1 MAAYEPTMSYRLIYI
16 FTIHDAQHEGYWKI
30 GKTSFDSVN
39 SYKQL
44 SPNCAELNCAA
55 HDRINQ
61 YTKTAMVEYDLQYTE
76 LARRTVTFSDGT
88 TDTELFDDDDV
99 HNVLY
104 NSGFS
109 ARKFSNSN
117 QDSEWFEV
125 PLSVAIRAIQ
135 AVKEGRTALTAA
147 EKSDG
152 QTSFLPQTAPAV
164 PKKKSI
170 TLREEQVD
178 CVNRT
183 LTIFRKQNSML
194 WNCKMR
200 FGKTVTA
207 YALIKKAG
215 YQKVIVV
222 THRPVVED
230 GWRNDF
236 DLIFGE
242 GDNRAFLKKERF
254 DTDSSVYDAAMD
266 ARNDANLMTHK
277 NSGKAFVYFA
287 SMQDLRGSKR
297 ADGKFD
303 KNNAVFDMDW
313 DLVIYD
319 EAHEGTQ
326 TERGKKV
333 QALLQTEKNGK
344 IPKVLQLSGTP
355 YNILEEYQDCNSY
368 TWDYVMEQ
376 RRKREWDTLH
386 PGNHNPYADLPELRI
401 LTFDLGKNLP
411 TAYRYETMETA
422 FNFTEFFR
430 VWTGDPTRD
439 FRPLPAGA
447 RIGDFVHE
455 ADVRSFLNL
464 ISSDDPESNYPY
476 STPEYREMFRH
487 TLWMVPGVKEA
498 QALSKLLREHPVFG
512 TYRVANVAGEGDAE
526 LPYDNAL
533 TLVKQVIKKNR
544 YTITIS
550 CGKLTT
556 GVTVPEWTAVMMLTG
571 SASTAASGYMQTIFR
586 VQSAG
591 VLDGKQKERCYVFD
605 FAPDRALNVI
615 SEVNRITKRGRTNEE
630 QNRIALGEFLNFCP
644 VIAVDGTRMVEYNV
658 PKMMRQIKR
667 LTVDKAIKSGFDDE
681 SVYKQDTGIA
691 MDEDDVQ
698 LFHTLSDKL
707 SEQKAAKK
715 ETKVSI
721 NNQGLTKE
729 EYDKANKISNKPK
742 RERTKEDDDLLKKLQ
757 EQKKEREKVIRLLRN
772 VSIRLPLLIYGAKV
786 DLTESIKMADFIT
799 LVDDESWQEF
809 MPKTVD
815 KPLFRKLLKYYDEDV
830 VIGAGLRI
838 RRMAKA
844 ADELPPT
851 KRAQRIAEIFSHFR
865 NPDKETVLTP
875 WRVVN
880 LHLSNMVG
888 GYCFLNE
895 KFDAQDV
902 LDEPRLVDQGDV
914 TEDIFLNP
922 DARILEM
929 NSKSGLYPLYM
940 AYSLYAMKLSG
951 EEDKLPLEQTQAL
964 WREIVE
970 QQIFVLCKTKMA
982 RSITRRTLVG
992 YQDEW
997 TVNTTYI
1004 PHLLERMEKDPQR
1017 LAKKLQRT
1025 DTWGKEGEPM
1035 KFDAIVGN
1043 PPYQEMDGGGKGYSA
1058 KPVYNYF
1065 VDEAKAVEPHYISMI
1080 TPSRWFSGGKGLDSF
1095 RAEMLQDKHLRK
1107 IVDYADNEALFSNVS
1122 IVGGVNYFLW
1132 DSSYN
1137 GDCEVTSIRGEN
1149 SVTLNRDLSEYDI
1162 FIRNNNAL
1170 QLIRRMEASTD
1181 RKMDAVVYPRN
1192 VFGISSD
1199 LRGQDSKDSEHQLAL
1214 FSSQKS
1220 NSMAMSYV
1228 SGDEVQK
1235 QHELI
1240 GKYKVI
1246 MGKVVPRGGEVGVDP
1261 SVGYRVTSTLQVL
1274 SPGSVFTDSYLL
1286 LATFDHREEAIHFA
1300 EYMCLKFPRFLLHET
1315 YSSMN
1320 ISKQNFRFVPFLDY
1334 SKEWTDNELFKR
1346 YGCSDEEI
1354 SMIESIIRPME
1365 YVFHE

>member
-1 MAAYEPTMSYRLIYI
+1 MAAYKPTMSYRLIYI

-30 GKTSFDSVN
+30 GKTNFDSVN

-44 SPNCAELNCAA
+44 PPNCAELNCAA
-55 HDRINQ
+55 RDRIDQ

-76 LARRTVTFSDGT
+76 LARRTVTFPDGT

-147 EKSDG
+147 EKSEG
-152 QTSFLPQTAPAV
+152 QISFLPQTVPAA
-164 PKKKSI
+164 PKKRAI
-170 TLREEQVD
+170 TLRDEQMD
-178 CVNRT
+178 CVNQT
-183 LTIFRKQNSML
+183 LRVFRKENSML

-242 GDNRAFLKKERF
+242 GDNRAFLKKDRF

-266 ARNDANLMTHK
+266 ARNDANLTAYQ

-287 SMQDLRGSKR
+287 SMQDLRGSQR

-326 TERGKKV
+326 TQRGQKV
-333 QALLQTEKNGK
+333 QSLLEAEKNGK
-344 IPKVLQLSGTP
+344 APKVLQLSGTP
-355 YNILEEYQDCNSY
+355 YNLMQKYENNVY

-376 RRKREWDTLH
+376 KCKREWDTLH
-386 PGNHNPYADLPELRI
+386 PGDHNPYADLPELRI
-401 LTFDLGKNLP
+401 LTFDLGKSLP
-411 TAYRYETMETA
+411 TSYRYETLEMA

-430 VWTGDPTRD
+430 VWTGDPARD

-447 RIGDFVHE
+447 QVGDFVH
-455 ADVRSFLNL
+455 
-464 ISSDDPESNYPY
+464 
-476 STPEYREMFRH
+476 
-487 TLWMVPGVKEA
+487 
-498 QALSKLLREHPVFG
+498 
-512 TYRVANVAGEGDAE
+512 
-526 LPYDNAL
+526 
-533 TLVKQVIKKNR
+533 
-544 YTITIS
+544 
-550 CGKLTT
+550 
-556 GVTVPEWTAVMMLTG
+556 
-571 SASTAASGYMQTIFR
+571 
-586 VQSAG
+586 
-591 VLDGKQKERCYVFD
+591 
-605 FAPDRALNVI
+605 
-615 SEVNRITKRGRTNEE
+615 
-630 QNRIALGEFLNFCP
+630 
-644 VIAVDGTRMVEYNV
+644 
-658 PKMMRQIKR
+658 
-667 LTVDKAIKSGFDDE
+667 
-681 SVYKQDTGIA
+681 
-691 MDEDDVQ
+691 EDDVQ

-715 ETKVSI
+715 ETKVHI
-721 NNQGLTKE
+721 NNQGLTGE
-729 EYDKANKISNKPK
+729 EYEKADKISNKPK
-742 RERTKEDDDLLKKLQ
+742 RERTKEDDYLLKKLQ

-799 LVDDESWQEF
+799 LVDEESWQEF

-830 VIGAGLRI
+830 VSGAGLRI

-851 KRAQRIAEIFSHFR
+851 ERVKRIAEIFSHFR

-895 KFDAQDV
+895 QFDSQEV
-902 LDEPRLVDQGDV
+902 LEEPRLVDQGQV

-922 DARILEM
+922 EARILEM

-940 AYSLYAMKLSG
+940 AYSLYAMKLPG
-951 EEDKLPLEQTQAL
+951 PEDKLPLEQTQAL
-964 WREIVE
+964 WQETVE
-970 QQIFVLCKTKMA
+970 QQIFVLCKTRMA
-982 RSITRRTLVG
+982 ESITRRTLVG
-992 YQDEW
+992 YQDW

-1004 PHLLERMEKDPQR
+1004 PHLLERMENDPQR

-1025 DTWGKEGEPM
+1025 DTWGKEGQPM

-1065 VDEAKAVEPHYISMI
+1065 VGEAKAIEPHYISMI
-1080 TPSRWFSGGKGLDSF
+1080 TPSRWFSGGKGLDDF

-1149 SVTLNRDLSEYDI
+1149 AVTLNRDLSEYDI

-1170 QLIRRMEASTD
+1170 QLIRRMEASGD
-1181 RKMDAVVYPRN
+1181 RKMDDVVYPRN

-1199 LRGQDSKDSEHQLAL
+1199 LRGQDNKDEKHQLAL

-1220 NSMAMSYV
+1220 NSMAMSYI

-1286 LATFDHREEAIHFA
+1286 LAAFDSKTEAIHFA

-1334 SKEWTDNELFKR
+1334 SKEWTDKELFKR
-1346 YGCSDEEI
+1346 YGCNEEEI

>member
-1 MAAYEPTMSYRLIYI
+1 MAAYKPTMSYRLIYI

-30 GKTSFDSVN
+30 GKTNFDSVN

-44 SPNCAELNCAA
+44 PPNCEELNRAA
-55 HDRINQ
+55 HDRIGQ
-61 YTKTAMVEYDLQYTE
+61 YTRTAMVEYDLQYTE
-76 LARRTVTFSDGT
+76 LARRTVTFEDGT

-147 EKSDG
+147 EKSEG
-152 QTSFLPQTAPAV
+152 QISFLPQTVPAA
-164 PKKKSI
+164 PKKRAI
-170 TLREEQVD
+170 TLRDEQMD
-178 CVNRT
+178 CVNQT
-183 LTIFRKQNSML
+183 LRVFRKENSML

-242 GDNRAFLKKERF
+242 GDNRAFLKKDRF

-266 ARNDANLMTHK
+266 ARNDANLTAYQ

-287 SMQDLRGSKR
+287 SMQDLRGSQR

-326 TERGKKV
+326 TQRGQKV
-333 QALLQTEKNGK
+333 QSLLEAEKNGK
-344 IPKVLQLSGTP
+344 APKVLQLSGTP
-355 YNILEEYQDCNSY
+355 YNLMQKYENNVY

-376 RRKREWDTLH
+376 KRKREWDTLH
-386 PGNHNPYADLPELRI
+386 PGDHNPYADLPELRI
-401 LTFDLGKNLP
+401 LTFDLGKSLP
-411 TAYRYETMETA
+411 TSYRYETLEMA

-430 VWTGDPTRD
+430 VWTGDPARD

-447 RIGDFVHE
+447 QVGDFVHD
-455 ADVRSFLNL
+455 ADVRSFLDL
-464 ISSDDPESNYPY
+464 ISSENPESNYPY

-498 QALSKLLREHPVFG
+498 SALSRLLKDHPVFG
-512 TYRVANVAGEGDAE
+512 AYKIANVAGDGDAE
-526 LPYDNAL
+526 MPYDNAL
-533 TLVKQVIKKNR
+533 TLVKQVIKANR

-630 QNRIALGEFLNFCP
+630 QNRAALGEFLNFCP
-644 VIAVDGTRMVEYNV
+644 VIAVDGTQMTAYSVS
-658 PKMMRQIKR
+658 KMMRQIKR
-667 LTVDKAIKSGFDDE
+667 LTVDKAIRSGFDDE
-681 SVYKQDTGIA
+681 SVYKQDTGIV

-715 ETKVSI
+715 ETKVHI
-721 NNQGLTKE
+721 NHQGLTGE
-729 EYDKANKISNKPK
+729 EYEKADKISNKPK

-799 LVDDESWQEF
+799 LVDEESWQEF

-815 KPLFRKLLKYYDEDV
+815 KSLFRKLLKYYDEDV
-830 VIGAGLRI
+830 VSGAGLRI

-851 KRAQRIAEIFSHFR
+851 ERVKRIAEIFSHFR

-880 LHLSNMVG
+880 LHLSSMVG

-895 KFDAQDV
+895 QFDSQEV
-902 LDEPRLVDQGDV
+902 LEEPRLVDQGQV

-922 DARILEM
+922 EARILEM

-940 AYSLYAMKLSG
+940 AYSLYAMKLPG
-951 EEDKLPLEQTQAL
+951 PEDKLPLEQTQAL
-964 WREIVE
+964 WQETVE
-970 QQIFVLCKTKMA
+970 QQIFVLCKTRMA
-982 RSITRRTLVG
+982 ESITRRTLVG
-992 YQDEW
+992 YQDW

-1004 PHLLERMEKDPQR
+1004 PHLLERMENDPQR

-1025 DTWGKEGEPM
+1025 DTWGKEGQPM

-1065 VDEAKAVEPHYISMI
+1065 VGEAKDIEPHYISMI
-1080 TPSRWFSGGKGLDSF
+1080 TPSRWFSGGKGLDDF

-1149 SVTLNRDLSEYDI
+1149 AVTLNRDLSEYDI

-1170 QLIRRMEASTD
+1170 QLIRRMEASSD
-1181 RKMDAVVYPRN
+1181 RKMDDVVYPRN

-1199 LRGQDSKDSEHQLAL
+1199 LRGQDNKDEKHQLAL

-1220 NSMAMSYV
+1220 NSMAMSYI

-1286 LATFDHREEAIHFA
+1286 LAAFESKEEAIHFA

-1334 SKEWTDNELFKR
+1334 SKEWTDKELFKR
-1346 YGCSDEEI
+1346 YSCNEEEI

>member
-16 FTIHDAQHEGYWKI
+16 FAIHDKDHEGYLKI
-30 GKTSFDSVN
+30 GDTTFDSTK

-44 SPNCAELNCAA
+44 PPNCEELNQAA
-55 HDRINQ
+55 RDRIDD
-61 YTKTAMVEYDLQYTE
+61 YTKTAMVAYDLQYTE
-76 LARRTVTFSDGT
+76 LARKVVTFSDGEVET
-88 TDTELFDDDDV
+88 SLFRDKRV
-99 HNVLY
+99 HEVLY
-104 NSGFS
+104 RSGYTSKNFWFS
-109 ARKFSNSN
+109 DRT
-117 QDSEWFEV
+117 SEWFEV
-125 PLSVAIRAIQ
+125 PLSVAIHAIQ

-147 EKSDG
+147 EKSEG
-152 QTSFLPQTAPAV
+152 QIGFLPQTVPAA
-164 PKKKSI
+164 PKKRAI
-170 TLREEQVD
+170 TLRDEQMD

-242 GDNRAFLKKERF
+242 GDHRAFLKKDRF

-266 ARNDANLMTHK
+266 ARNDANLTAYQ

-287 SMQDLRGSKR
+287 SMQDLRGSQR

-326 TERGKKV
+326 TQRGQKV
-333 QALLQTEKNGK
+333 QSLLEAEKNGK
-344 IPKVLQLSGTP
+344 APKVLQLSGTP
-355 YNILEEYQDCNSY
+355 YNLMQKYENNVY

-376 RRKREWDTLH
+376 KRKREWDTLH
-386 PGNHNPYADLPELRI
+386 PGDHNPYADLPELRI
-401 LTFDLGKNLP
+401 LTFDLGKSLP
-411 TAYRYETMETA
+411 TSYRYETLEMA

-430 VWTGDPTRD
+430 VWTGDPARD

-447 RIGDFVHE
+447 QVGDFVHE
-455 ADVRSFLNL
+455 ADVRSFLDL
-464 ISSDDPESNYPY
+464 ISSENPESNYPY

-498 QALSKLLREHPVFG
+498 SALSRLLKDHPVFG
-512 TYRVANVAGEGDAE
+512 AYKVANVAGDGDAE
-526 LPYDNAL
+526 MPYDNAL
-533 TLVKQVIKKNR
+533 TLVKQVIKANR

-630 QNRIALGEFLNFCP
+630 QNRAALGEFLNFCP
-644 VIAVDGTRMVEYNV
+644 VIAVDGTQMTAYSVSRM
-658 PKMMRQIKR
+658 MQQIKKM
-667 LTVDKAIKSGFDDE
+667 TVDRAIKSGFDDE
-681 SVYKQDTGIA
+681 SVYKQDTGIV

-715 ETKVSI
+715 ETKVHI
-721 NNQGLTKE
+721 NHQGLTGE
-729 EYDKANKISNKPK
+729 EYEKADKISNKPK

-799 LVDDESWQEF
+799 LVDEESWQEF

-830 VIGAGLRI
+830 VSGAGLRI

-851 KRAQRIAEIFSHFR
+851 ERVKRIAEIFSHFR

-880 LHLSNMVG
+880 LHLSNMMG

-895 KFDAQDV
+895 QFDPQEV
-902 LDEPRLVDQGDV
+902 LEEPRLVDQGQV

-922 DARILEM
+922 EARILEM

-940 AYSLYAMKLSG
+940 AYSLYAMKLPG
-951 EEDKLPLEQTQAL
+951 PEDKLPLEQTQAL
-964 WREIVE
+964 WQETVE
-970 QQIFVLCKTKMA
+970 QQIFVLCKTRMA
-982 RSITRRTLVG
+982 ESITRRTLVG
-992 YQDEW
+992 YQDW

-1004 PHLLERMEKDPQR
+1004 PHLLERMENDPQR
-1017 LAKKLQRT
+1017 LAKKLEKPE
-1025 DTWGKEGEPM
+1025 TWRKNGEPM
-1035 KFDAIVGN
+1035 TFDAIVGN
-1043 PPYQEMDGGGKGYSA
+1043 PPYQIADGGNNASA
-1058 KPVYNYF
+1058 MPVYQRF
-1065 VDEAKAVEPHYISMI
+1065 VELATTIEPHYASMI
-1080 TPSRWFSGGKGLDSF
+1080 MPSRWYSGGRGLDDF
-1095 RAEMLQDKHLRK
+1095 RANIMNDTRMRVLY
-1107 IVDYADNEALFSNVS
+1107 DYASSDYCFPGVDIS
-1122 IVGGVNYFLW
+1122 GGICYFLW
-1132 DSSYN
+1132 DKDYDGPCTVTNAESQIAHSVKRYLNEFPILVRSNAAISIIDKVARRKEQTLDTFVSSQKPFGLRTFARPDEN
-1137 GDCEVTSIRGEN
+1137 GDL
-1149 SVTLNRDLSEYDI
+1149 TLRWNGG
-1162 FIRNNNAL
+1162 
-1170 QLIRRMEASTD
+1170 
-1181 RKMDAVVYPRN
+1181 KGP
-1192 VFGISSD
+1192 ISSD
-1199 LRGQDSKDSEHQLAL
+1199 KVTG
-1214 FSSQKS
+1214 
-1220 NSMAMSYV
+1220 
-1228 SGDEVQK
+1228 GT
-1235 QHELI
+1235 ELI
-1240 GKYKVI
+1240 DKWKVI
-1246 MGKVVPRGGEVGVDP
+1246 VSRVLYEHGGKADKNGQSRILSILEMLGPKEVCSETYIVVNSYDTEAEAAGL
-1261 SVGYRVTSTLQVL
+1261 Y
-1274 SPGSVFTDSYLL
+1274 SYLKTKFARFL
-1286 LATFDHREEAIHFA
+1286 IMQATSSIMITRGCFMFVPVQNFA
-1300 EYMCLKFPRFLLHET
+1300 E
-1315 YSSMN
+1315 
-1320 ISKQNFRFVPFLDY
+1320 
-1334 SKEWTDNELFKR
+1334 EWTDEKLYKKYELTE
-1346 YGCSDEEI
+1346 DEI
-1354 SMIESIIRPME
+1354 AFIESTIRVME
-1365 YVFHE
+1365 

>member
-1 MAAYEPTMSYRLIYI
+1 MAAYKPTMSYRLIYI

-30 GKTSFDSVN
+30 GKTNFDSVN

-44 SPNCAELNCAA
+44 PPNCTELNCAA
-55 HDRINQ
+55 RDRIDQ

-76 LARRTVTFSDGT
+76 LARRTVTFPDGT

-147 EKSDG
+147 EKSEG
-152 QTSFLPQTAPAV
+152 QISFLPQTVPAA
-164 PKKKSI
+164 PKKRAI
-170 TLREEQVD
+170 TLRDEQMD
-178 CVNRT
+178 CVNQT
-183 LTIFRKQNSML
+183 LRVFRKENSML

-242 GDNRAFLKKERF
+242 GDNRAFLKKDRF

-266 ARNDANLMTHK
+266 ARNDANLTAYQ

-287 SMQDLRGSKR
+287 SMQDLRGSQR

-326 TERGKKV
+326 TQRGQKV
-333 QALLQTEKNGK
+333 QSLLEAEKNGK
-344 IPKVLQLSGTP
+344 TPKVLQLSGTP
-355 YNILEEYQDCNSY
+355 YNLMQKYENNVY

-376 RRKREWDTLH
+376 KRKREWDTLH
-386 PGNHNPYADLPELRI
+386 PGDHNPYADLPELRI
-401 LTFDLGKNLP
+401 LTFDLGKSLP
-411 TAYRYETMETA
+411 TSYRYETLEMA

-430 VWTGDPTRD
+430 VWTGDPARD

-447 RIGDFVHE
+447 QVGDFVHE
-455 ADVRSFLNL
+455 ADVRSFLDL
-464 ISSDDPESNYPY
+464 ISSENPESNYPY

-498 QALSKLLREHPVFG
+498 SALSRLLKDHPVLG
-512 TYRVANVAGEGDAE
+512 AYKVANVAGDGDAE
-526 LPYDNAL
+526 MPYDNAL
-533 TLVKQVIKKNR
+533 TLVKQVIKANR

-630 QNRIALGEFLNFCP
+630 QNRAALGEFLNFCP
-644 VIAVDGTRMVEYNV
+644 VIAVDGTQMTAYSVSR
-658 PKMMRQIKR
+658 MMRQIKR
-667 LTVDKAIKSGFDDE
+667 LTVDRAIKSGFDDE
-681 SVYKQDTGIA
+681 SVYKQDTGIV

-715 ETKVSI
+715 ETKVHI
-721 NNQGLTKE
+721 NHQGLTGE
-729 EYDKANKISNKPK
+729 EYEKADKISNKPK

-799 LVDDESWQEF
+799 LVDEESWQEF

-815 KPLFRKLLKYYDEDV
+815 KSLFRKLLKYYDEDV
-830 VIGAGLRI
+830 VSGAGLRI

-851 KRAQRIAEIFSHFR
+851 ERVKRIAEIFSHFR

-895 KFDAQDV
+895 QFDSQEV
-902 LDEPRLVDQGDV
+902 LEEPRLVDQGQV

-922 DARILEM
+922 EARILEM

-940 AYSLYAMKLSG
+940 AYSLYAMKLPG
-951 EEDKLPLEQTQAL
+951 PEDKLPLEQTQAL
-964 WREIVE
+964 WQETVE
-970 QQIFVLCKTKMA
+970 QQIFVLCKTRMA
-982 RSITRRTLVG
+982 ESITRRTLVG
-992 YQDEW
+992 YQDW

-1004 PHLLERMEKDPQR
+1004 PHLLERMENDPQR
-1017 LAKKLQRT
+1017 LAKKLEKPE
-1025 DTWGKEGEPM
+1025 TWRKNGEPM
-1035 KFDAIVGN
+1035 TFDAIVGN
-1043 PPYQEMDGGGKGYSA
+1043 PPYQIADGGNNASA
-1058 KPVYNYF
+1058 MPVYQRF
-1065 VDEAKAVEPHYISMI
+1065 VELATTIEPHYASMI
-1080 TPSRWFSGGKGLDSF
+1080 MPSRWYSGGRGLDDF
-1095 RAEMLQDKHLRK
+1095 RANIMNDTRMRVLY
-1107 IVDYADNEALFSNVS
+1107 DYASSDYCFPGVDIS
-1122 IVGGVNYFLW
+1122 GGICYFLW
-1132 DSSYN
+1132 DKDYDGPCTVTNAESQIAHSVKRYLNEFPILVRSNAAISIIDKVARRKEQTLDTFVSSQKPFGLRTFARPDEN
-1137 GDCEVTSIRGEN
+1137 GDL
-1149 SVTLNRDLSEYDI
+1149 TLRWNGG
-1162 FIRNNNAL
+1162 
-1170 QLIRRMEASTD
+1170 
-1181 RKMDAVVYPRN
+1181 KGP
-1192 VFGISSD
+1192 ISSD
-1199 LRGQDSKDSEHQLAL
+1199 KVTG
-1214 FSSQKS
+1214 
-1220 NSMAMSYV
+1220 
-1228 SGDEVQK
+1228 GT
-1235 QHELI
+1235 ELI
-1240 GKYKVI
+1240 DKWKVI
-1246 MGKVVPRGGEVGVDP
+1246 VSRVLYEHGGKADKNGQSRILSILEMLGPKEVCSETYIVVNSYDTEAEAAGL
-1261 SVGYRVTSTLQVL
+1261 Y
-1274 SPGSVFTDSYLL
+1274 SYLK
-1286 LATFDHREEAIHFA
+1286 TKFA
-1300 EYMCLKFPRFLLHET
+1300 RFLIMQAT
-1315 YSSMN
+1315 SSIM
-1320 ISKQNFRFVPFLDY
+1320 ITRGCFMFVPVQNFTE
-1334 SKEWTDNELFKR
+1334 EWTDEKLYKKYELTE
-1346 YGCSDEEI
+1346 DEI
-1354 SMIESIIRPME
+1354 AFIESTIRVME
-1365 YVFHE
+1365 

>member
-1 MAAYEPTMSYRLIYI
+1 M
-16 FTIHDAQHEGYWKI
+16 
-30 GKTSFDSVN
+30 
-39 SYKQL
+39 
-44 SPNCAELNCAA
+44 
-55 HDRINQ
+55 
-61 YTKTAMVEYDLQYTE
+61 
-76 LARRTVTFSDGT
+76 
-88 TDTELFDDDDV
+88 
-99 HNVLY
+99 
-104 NSGFS
+104 
-109 ARKFSNSN
+109 
-117 QDSEWFEV
+117 
-125 PLSVAIRAIQ
+125 
-135 AVKEGRTALTAA
+135 
-147 EKSDG
+147 
-152 QTSFLPQTAPAV
+152 
-164 PKKKSI
+164 
-170 TLREEQVD
+170 
-178 CVNRT
+178 
-183 LTIFRKQNSML
+183 
-194 WNCKMR
+194 
-200 FGKTVTA
+200 
-207 YALIKKAG
+207 
-215 YQKVIVV
+215 
-222 THRPVVED
+222 
-230 GWRNDF
+230 
-236 DLIFGE
+236 
-242 GDNRAFLKKERF
+242 
-254 DTDSSVYDAAMD
+254 
-266 ARNDANLMTHK
+266 
-277 NSGKAFVYFA
+277 
-287 SMQDLRGSKR
+287 
-297 ADGKFD
+297 
-303 KNNAVFDMDW
+303 
-313 DLVIYD
+313 
-319 EAHEGTQ
+319 
-326 TERGKKV
+326 
-333 QALLQTEKNGK
+333 
-344 IPKVLQLSGTP
+344 
-355 YNILEEYQDCNSY
+355 
-368 TWDYVMEQ
+368 
-376 RRKREWDTLH
+376 
-386 PGNHNPYADLPELRI
+386 
-401 LTFDLGKNLP
+401 
-411 TAYRYETMETA
+411 
-422 FNFTEFFR
+422 
-430 VWTGDPTRD
+430 GDPARD

-447 RIGDFVHE
+447 QVGDFVHE
-455 ADVRSFLNL
+455 ADVRSFLDL
-464 ISSDDPESNYPY
+464 ISSENPESNYPY

-487 TLWMVPGVKEA
+487 TLWMVPSVKEA
-498 QALSKLLREHPVFG
+498 SALSRLLKDHPVFG
-512 TYRVANVAGEGDAE
+512 AYKVANVAGDGDAE
-526 LPYDNAL
+526 MPYDNAL
-533 TLVKQVIKKNR
+533 TLVKQVIKANR

-571 SASTAASGYMQTIFR
+571 SASTAAPGYMQTIFR

-605 FAPDRALNVI
+605 FAPDRALNVL
-615 SEVNRITKRGRTNEE
+615 SEVNRVTKRGKTNEE
-630 QNRIALGEFLNFCP
+630 EYRKALGKFLNFCP
-644 VIAVDGTRMVEYNV
+644 VIAVDGTQMTEYSV

-681 SVYKQDTGIA
+681 SVYKQDTGIV

-707 SEQKAAKK
+707 SEQKAAQK
-715 ETKVSI
+715 ETKIHI
-721 NNQGLTKE
+721 NHQGLTGE
-729 EYDKANKISNKPK
+729 EYEKADKISNKPK

-799 LVDDESWQEF
+799 LVDEESWQEF

-830 VIGAGLRI
+830 VSGAGLRI

-851 KRAQRIAEIFSHFR
+851 ERVKRIAEIFSHFR

-895 KFDAQDV
+895 QFDPQEV
-902 LDEPRLVDQGDV
+902 LEEPRLVDQGQV

-922 DARILEM
+922 ETRILEM

-940 AYSLYAMKLSG
+940 AYSLYAMKLPG
-951 EEDKLPLEQTQAL
+951 PEDKLPLEQTQAL
-964 WREIVE
+964 WQETVE
-970 QQIFVLCKTKMA
+970 QQIFVLCKTRMA
-982 RSITRRTLVG
+982 ESITRRTLVG
-992 YQDEW
+992 YQDW

-1025 DTWGKEGEPM
+1025 DTWGKEGQPM

-1065 VDEAKAVEPHYISMI
+1065 VGEAKAIEPHYISMI
-1080 TPSRWFSGGKGLDSF
+1080 TPSRWFSGGKGLDDF

-1149 SVTLNRDLSEYDI
+1149 AVTLNRDLSEYDI

-1170 QLIRRMEASTD
+1170 QLIRRMEASND
-1181 RKMDAVVYPRN
+1181 RKMDDVVYPRN

-1199 LRGQDSKDSEHQLAL
+1199 LRGQDNKDEKHQLAL

-1220 NSMAMSYV
+1220 NSMAMSYI

-1286 LATFDHREEAIHFA
+1286 LAAFDSKAEAIHFA
-1300 EYMCLKFPRFLLHET
+1300 EYMCLRFPRFLLHET

-1334 SKEWTDNELFKR
+1334 SKEWTDKELFKR
-1346 YGCSDEEI
+1346 YGCNEEEI

>member
-1 MAAYEPTMSYRLIYI
+1 MAAYKPTMSYRLIYI

-30 GKTSFDSVN
+30 GKTNFDSVN

-44 SPNCAELNCAA
+44 PPNCAELNCAA
-55 HDRINQ
+55 RDRIDQ

-76 LARRTVTFSDGT
+76 LARRTVTFPDGT

-147 EKSDG
+147 EKSEG
-152 QTSFLPQTAPAV
+152 QISFLPQTVPAA
-164 PKKKSI
+164 PKKRAI
-170 TLREEQVD
+170 TLRDEQMD
-178 CVNRT
+178 CVNQT
-183 LTIFRKQNSML
+183 LRVFRKENSML

-242 GDNRAFLKKERF
+242 GDNRAFLKKDRF

-266 ARNDANLMTHK
+266 ARNDANLTAYQ

-287 SMQDLRGSKR
+287 SMQDLRGSQR

-326 TERGKKV
+326 TQRGQKV
-333 QALLQTEKNGK
+333 QSLLEAEKNGK
-344 IPKVLQLSGTP
+344 APKVLQLSGTP
-355 YNILEEYQDCNSY
+355 YNLMQKYENNVY

-376 RRKREWDTLH
+376 KRKREWDTLH
-386 PGNHNPYADLPELRI
+386 PGDHNPYADLPELRI
-401 LTFDLGKNLP
+401 LTFDLGKSLP
-411 TAYRYETMETA
+411 TSYRYETLEMA

-430 VWTGDPTRD
+430 VWTGDPARD

-447 RIGDFVHE
+447 QVGDFVHE
-455 ADVRSFLNL
+455 ADVRSFLDL
-464 ISSDDPESNYPY
+464 ISSENPESNYPY

-498 QALSKLLREHPVFG
+498 SALSRLLKDHPVFG
-512 TYRVANVAGEGDAE
+512 AYKVANVAGDGDAE
-526 LPYDNAL
+526 MPYDNAL
-533 TLVKQVIKKNR
+533 TLVKQVIKANR

-630 QNRIALGEFLNFCP
+630 QNRAALGEFLNFCP
-644 VIAVDGTRMVEYNV
+644 VIAVDGTQMTAYSVSR
-658 PKMMRQIKR
+658 MMRQIKR
-667 LTVDKAIKSGFDDE
+667 LTVDRAIKSGFDDE
-681 SVYKQDTGIA
+681 SVYKQDTGIV

-715 ETKVSI
+715 ETKVHI
-721 NNQGLTKE
+721 NNQGLTGE
-729 EYDKANKISNKPK
+729 EYEKADKISNKPK
-742 RERTKEDDDLLKKLQ
+742 RERTKEDDYLLKKLQ

-799 LVDDESWQEF
+799 LVDEESWQEF

-815 KPLFRKLLKYYDEDV
+815 KPLFS
-830 VIGAGLRI
+830 GAGLRI

-851 KRAQRIAEIFSHFR
+851 ERVKRIAEIFSHFR

-895 KFDAQDV
+895 QFDSQEV
-902 LDEPRLVDQGDV
+902 LEEPRLVDQGQV

-922 DARILEM
+922 EARILEM

-940 AYSLYAMKLSG
+940 AYSLYAMKLPG
-951 EEDKLPLEQTQAL
+951 PEDKLPLEQTQAL
-964 WREIVE
+964 WQETVE
-970 QQIFVLCKTKMA
+970 QQIFVLCKTRMA
-982 RSITRRTLVG
+982 ESITRRTLVG
-992 YQDEW
+992 YQDW

-1004 PHLLERMEKDPQR
+1004 PHLLERMENDPQR

-1025 DTWGKEGEPM
+1025 DTWGKEGQPM

-1065 VDEAKAVEPHYISMI
+1065 VGEAKAIEPHYISMI
-1080 TPSRWFSGGKGLDSF
+1080 TPSRWFSGGKGLDDF

-1149 SVTLNRDLSEYDI
+1149 AVTLNRDLSEYDI

-1170 QLIRRMEASTD
+1170 QLIRRMEASGD
-1181 RKMDAVVYPRN
+1181 RKMDDVVYPRN

-1199 LRGQDSKDSEHQLAL
+1199 LRGQDNKDEKHQLAL

-1220 NSMAMSYV
+1220 NSMAMSYI

-1286 LATFDHREEAIHFA
+1286 LAAFDSKTEAIHFA

-1334 SKEWTDNELFKR
+1334 SKEWTDKELFKR
-1346 YGCSDEEI
+1346 YGCNEEEI

>member
-16 FTIHDAQHEGYWKI
+16 FAIHDKDHEGYLKI
-30 GKTSFDSVN
+30 GDTTFDSTK

-44 SPNCAELNCAA
+44 PPNCEELNQAA
-55 HDRINQ
+55 RDRIDD
-61 YTKTAMVEYDLQYTE
+61 YTKTAMVAYDLQYTE
-76 LARRTVTFSDGT
+76 LARKVVTFSDGEVET
-88 TDTELFDDDDV
+88 SLFRDKRV
-99 HNVLY
+99 HEVLY
-104 NSGFS
+104 RSGYTSKNFWFS
-109 ARKFSNSN
+109 DRT
-117 QDSEWFEV
+117 SEWFEV

-147 EKSDG
+147 EKSEG
-152 QTSFLPQTAPAV
+152 QTSFLPQTVPAA
-164 PKKKSI
+164 PKKRAI
-170 TLREEQVD
+170 TLRDEQVD

-207 YALIKKAG
+207 YALIKKAN

-242 GDNRAFLKKERF
+242 GDNRAFLKKDRF

-266 ARNDANLMTHK
+266 ARNDANLTAYQ

-287 SMQDLRGSKR
+287 SMQDLRGSQR

-326 TERGKKV
+326 TQRGQKV
-333 QALLQTEKNGK
+333 QSLLEAEKNGK
-344 IPKVLQLSGTP
+344 APKVLQLSGTP
-355 YNILEEYQDCNSY
+355 YNLMQKYENNVY

-376 RRKREWDTLH
+376 KRKREWDTLH
-386 PGNHNPYADLPELRI
+386 PGDHNPYADLPELRI
-401 LTFDLGKNLP
+401 LTFDLGKSLP
-411 TAYRYETMETA
+411 TSYRYETLEMA

-430 VWTGDPTRD
+430 VWTGDPARD

-447 RIGDFVHE
+447 QVGDFVHE
-455 ADVRSFLNL
+455 ADVRSFLDL
-464 ISSDDPESNYPY
+464 ISSENPESNYPY

-498 QALSKLLREHPVFG
+498 SALSRLLKDHPVFG
-512 TYRVANVAGEGDAE
+512 AYKVANVAGDGDAE
-526 LPYDNAL
+526 MPYDNAL
-533 TLVKQVIKKNR
+533 TLVKQVIKANR

-630 QNRIALGEFLNFCP
+630 QNRAALGEFLNFCP
-644 VIAVDGTRMVEYNV
+644 VIAMDGTQMTAYSVSR
-658 PKMMRQIKR
+658 MMRQIKR
-667 LTVDKAIKSGFDDE
+667 LTVDRAIKSGFDDE
-681 SVYKQDTGIA
+681 SVYKQDTGIV

-715 ETKVSI
+715 ETKVHI
-721 NNQGLTKE
+721 NHQGLTGE
-729 EYDKANKISNKPK
+729 EYEKADKISNKPK

-799 LVDDESWQEF
+799 LVDEESWQEF

-830 VIGAGLRI
+830 VSGAGLRI

-851 KRAQRIAEIFSHFR
+851 ERVKRIAEIFSHFR

-895 KFDAQDV
+895 QFDSQEV
-902 LDEPRLVDQGDV
+902 LEEPRLVDQEQV

-922 DARILEM
+922 EARILEM

-940 AYSLYAMKLSG
+940 AYSLYAMKLPG
-951 EEDKLPLEQTQAL
+951 PEDKLPLEQTQAL
-964 WREIVE
+964 WQETVE
-970 QQIFVLCKTKMA
+970 QQIFVLCKTRMA
-982 RSITRRTLVG
+982 ESITRRTLVG
-992 YQDEW
+992 YQDW

-1004 PHLLERMEKDPQR
+1004 PHLLERMENDPQR
-1017 LAKKLQRT
+1017 LAKKLEKPE
-1025 DTWGKEGEPM
+1025 TWRKNGEPM
-1035 KFDAIVGN
+1035 TFDAIVGN
-1043 PPYQEMDGGGKGYSA
+1043 PPYQIADGGNNASA
-1058 KPVYNYF
+1058 MPVYQRF
-1065 VDEAKAVEPHYISMI
+1065 VELATTIEPHYASMI
-1080 TPSRWFSGGKGLDSF
+1080 MPSRWYSGGRGLDDF
-1095 RAEMLQDKHLRK
+1095 RANIMNDTRMRVLY
-1107 IVDYADNEALFSNVS
+1107 DYASSDYCFPGVDIS
-1122 IVGGVNYFLW
+1122 GGICYFLW
-1132 DSSYN
+1132 DKDYDGPCTVTNAESQIAHSVKRYLNEFPILVRSNAAISIIDKVARRKEQTLDTFVSSQKPFGLRTFARPDEN
-1137 GDCEVTSIRGEN
+1137 GDL
-1149 SVTLNRDLSEYDI
+1149 TLRWNGG
-1162 FIRNNNAL
+1162 
-1170 QLIRRMEASTD
+1170 
-1181 RKMDAVVYPRN
+1181 KGP
-1192 VFGISSD
+1192 ISSD
-1199 LRGQDSKDSEHQLAL
+1199 KVTG
-1214 FSSQKS
+1214 
-1220 NSMAMSYV
+1220 
-1228 SGDEVQK
+1228 GT
-1235 QHELI
+1235 ELI
-1240 GKYKVI
+1240 DKWKVI
-1246 MGKVVPRGGEVGVDP
+1246 VSRVLYEHGGKADKNGQSRILSILEMLGPKEVCSETYIVVNSYDTEAEATGLYSYLKTKFARFLIMQ
-1261 SVGYRVTSTLQVL
+1261 VTSSIMITRGCFMFVPVQN
-1274 SPGSVFTDSYLL
+1274 
-1286 LATFDHREEAIHFA
+1286 FA
-1300 EYMCLKFPRFLLHET
+1300 E
-1315 YSSMN
+1315 
-1320 ISKQNFRFVPFLDY
+1320 
-1334 SKEWTDNELFKR
+1334 EWTDEKLYKKYELTE
-1346 YGCSDEEI
+1346 DEI
-1354 SMIESIIRPME
+1354 AFIESTIRVME
-1365 YVFHE
+1365 

>member
-1 MAAYEPTMSYRLIYI
+1 MAAYEPTMSYRVIYI
-16 FTIHDAQHEGYWKI
+16 FAIHDKDHEGYLKI
-30 GKTSFDSVN
+30 GDTTFDSTK

-44 SPNCAELNCAA
+44 PPNCEELNQAA
-55 HDRINQ
+55 RDRIDD
-61 YTKTAMVEYDLQYTE
+61 YTKTAMVAYDLQYTE
-76 LARRTVTFSDGT
+76 LARKVVTFSDGEVET
-88 TDTELFDDDDV
+88 SLFRDKRV
-99 HNVLY
+99 HDVLY
-104 NSGFS
+104 RSGYTSKNFWFS
-109 ARKFSNSN
+109 DRT
-117 QDSEWFEV
+117 SEWFEV

-147 EKSDG
+147 EKSEG
-152 QTSFLPQTAPAV
+152 QTSFLPQTVPAA
-164 PKKKSI
+164 PKKRAI
-170 TLREEQVD
+170 TLRDEQVD

-242 GDNRAFLKKERF
+242 GDDRAFLKKDRF

-266 ARNDANLMTHK
+266 ARNDANLTAYQ
-277 NSGKAFVYFA
+277 NSGTAFVYFA
-287 SMQDLRGSKR
+287 SMQDLRGSQR

-326 TERGKKV
+326 TQRGQKV
-333 QALLQTEKNGK
+333 QSLLEAEKNGK
-344 IPKVLQLSGTP
+344 APKVLQLSGTP
-355 YNILEEYQDCNSY
+355 YNLMQKYENNVY

-376 RRKREWDTLH
+376 KRKREWDTLH
-386 PGNHNPYADLPELRI
+386 PGDHNPYADLPELRI
-401 LTFDLGKNLP
+401 LTFDLGKSLP
-411 TAYRYETMETA
+411 TSYRYETLEMA

-430 VWTGDPTRD
+430 VWTGDPARD

-447 RIGDFVHE
+447 QVGDFVHE
-455 ADVRSFLNL
+455 ADVRSFLDL
-464 ISSDDPESNYPY
+464 ISSENPESNYPY

-498 QALSKLLREHPVFG
+498 SALSRLLKDHPVFG
-512 TYRVANVAGEGDAE
+512 AYKIANVAGDGDAE
-526 LPYDNAL
+526 MPYDNAL
-533 TLVKQVIKKNR
+533 MLVKQVIKANR

-630 QNRIALGEFLNFCP
+630 QNRAALGEFLNFCP
-644 VIAVDGTRMVEYNV
+644 VIAVDGTQMTAYSVSR
-658 PKMMRQIKR
+658 MMRQIKR
-667 LTVDKAIKSGFDDE
+667 LTVDRAIKSGFDDE
-681 SVYKQDTGIA
+681 SVYKQDTGIV
-691 MDEDDVQ
+691 MDEEDVQ

-715 ETKVSI
+715 ETKIHI
-721 NNQGLTKE
+721 NHQGLTGE
-729 EYDKANKISNKPK
+729 EYEKADKISNKPK

-799 LVDDESWQEF
+799 LVDEESWQEF

-830 VIGAGLRI
+830 VSGAGLRI

-851 KRAQRIAEIFSHFR
+851 ERVKRIAEIFSHFR

-880 LHLSNMVG
+880 LHLSSMVG

-895 KFDAQDV
+895 QFDSQEV
-902 LDEPRLVDQGDV
+902 LEEPRLVDQGQV

-922 DARILEM
+922 EARILEM

-940 AYSLYAMKLSG
+940 AYSLYAMKLPG
-951 EEDKLPLEQTQAL
+951 PEDKLPLEQTQAL
-964 WREIVE
+964 WQETVE
-970 QQIFVLCKTKMA
+970 QQIFVLCKTRMA
-982 RSITRRTLVG
+982 ESITRRTLVG
-992 YQDEW
+992 YQDW

-1004 PHLLERMEKDPQR
+1004 PHLLERMENDPQR
-1017 LAKKLQRT
+1017 LAKKLEKPE
-1025 DTWGKEGEPM
+1025 TWRKNGEPM
-1035 KFDAIVGN
+1035 TFDAIVGN
-1043 PPYQEMDGGGKGYSA
+1043 PPYQIADGGNNASA
-1058 KPVYNYF
+1058 MPVYQRF
-1065 VDEAKAVEPHYISMI
+1065 VELATTIEPHYASMI
-1080 TPSRWFSGGKGLDSF
+1080 MPSRWYSGGRGLDDF
-1095 RAEMLQDKHLRK
+1095 RANIMNDTRMRVLY
-1107 IVDYADNEALFSNVS
+1107 DYASSDYCFPGVDIS
-1122 IVGGVNYFLW
+1122 GGICYFLW
-1132 DSSYN
+1132 DKDYDGPCTVTNAESQIAHSVKRYLNEFPILVRSNAAISIIDKVARRKEQTLDTFVSSQKPFGLRTFARPDEN
-1137 GDCEVTSIRGEN
+1137 GDL
-1149 SVTLNRDLSEYDI
+1149 TLRWNGG
-1162 FIRNNNAL
+1162 
-1170 QLIRRMEASTD
+1170 
-1181 RKMDAVVYPRN
+1181 KGP
-1192 VFGISSD
+1192 ISSD
-1199 LRGQDSKDSEHQLAL
+1199 KVTG
-1214 FSSQKS
+1214 
-1220 NSMAMSYV
+1220 
-1228 SGDEVQK
+1228 GT
-1235 QHELI
+1235 ELI
-1240 GKYKVI
+1240 DKWKVI
-1246 MGKVVPRGGEVGVDP
+1246 VSRVLYEHGGKADKNGQSRILSILEMLGPKEVCSETYIVVNSYDTEAEAAGL
-1261 SVGYRVTSTLQVL
+1261 Y
-1274 SPGSVFTDSYLL
+1274 SYLK
-1286 LATFDHREEAIHFA
+1286 TKFA
-1300 EYMCLKFPRFLLHET
+1300 RFLIMQAT
-1315 YSSMN
+1315 SSIM
-1320 ISKQNFRFVPFLDY
+1320 ITRGCFMFVPVQNFTE
-1334 SKEWTDNELFKR
+1334 EWTDEKLYKKYELTE
-1346 YGCSDEEI
+1346 DEI
-1354 SMIESIIRPME
+1354 AFIESTIRVME
-1365 YVFHE
+1365 

>member
-16 FTIHDAQHEGYWKI
+16 FAIHDKDHEGYLKI
-30 GKTSFDSVN
+30 GDTTFDSTK

-44 SPNCAELNCAA
+44 PPNCEELNQAA
-55 HDRINQ
+55 RDRIDD
-61 YTKTAMVEYDLQYTE
+61 YTKTAMVAYDLQYTE
-76 LARRTVTFSDGT
+76 LARKVVTFSDGEVET
-88 TDTELFDDDDV
+88 SLFRDKRV
-99 HNVLY
+99 HEVLY
-104 NSGFS
+104 RSGYTSKNFWFS
-109 ARKFSNSN
+109 DRT
-117 QDSEWFEV
+117 SEWFEV

-147 EKSDG
+147 EKSEG
-152 QTSFLPQTAPAV
+152 QISFLPQTVPAA
-164 PKKKSI
+164 PKKRAI
-170 TLREEQVD
+170 TLRDEQMD

-207 YALIKKAG
+207 YALVKKAN

-242 GDNRAFLKKERF
+242 GDNRAFLKKDRF

-266 ARNDANLMTHK
+266 ARNDANLTAYQ

-287 SMQDLRGSKR
+287 SMQDLRGSQR

-326 TERGKKV
+326 TQRGQKV
-333 QALLQTEKNGK
+333 QSLLEAEKNGK
-344 IPKVLQLSGTP
+344 APKVLQLSGTP
-355 YNILEEYQDCNSY
+355 YNLMQKYENNVY

-376 RRKREWDTLH
+376 KRKREWDTLH
-386 PGNHNPYADLPELRI
+386 PGDHNPYADLPELRI
-401 LTFDLGKNLP
+401 LTFDLGKSLP
-411 TAYRYETMETA
+411 TSYRYETLEMA

-430 VWTGDPTRD
+430 VWTGDPARD

-447 RIGDFVHE
+447 QVGDFVHE

-464 ISSDDPESNYPY
+464 ISSENPESNYPY

-498 QALSKLLREHPVFG
+498 SALSRLLKDHPVFG
-512 TYRVANVAGEGDAE
+512 AYKIANVAGDGDAE
-526 LPYDNAL
+526 MPYDNAL
-533 TLVKQVIKKNR
+533 TLVKQVIKANR

-571 SASTAASGYMQTIFR
+571 SASTAAPGYMQTIFR

-630 QNRIALGEFLNFCP
+630 QNRAALGEFLNFCP
-644 VIAVDGTRMVEYNV
+644 VIAVDGTQMTAYSVSR
-658 PKMMRQIKR
+658 MMRQIKR
-667 LTVDKAIKSGFDDE
+667 LTVDRAIKSGFDDE
-681 SVYKQDTGIA
+681 SVYKQDTGIV

-707 SEQKAAKK
+707 SEQKAAQK
-715 ETKVSI
+715 ETKIHI
-721 NNQGLTKE
+721 NHQGLTGE
-729 EYDKANKISNKPK
+729 EYEKADKISNKPK

-799 LVDDESWQEF
+799 LVDEESWQEF

-830 VIGAGLRI
+830 VSGAGLRI

-851 KRAQRIAEIFSHFR
+851 ERVKRIAEIFSHFR

-895 KFDAQDV
+895 QFDPQEV
-902 LDEPRLVDQGDV
+902 LEEPRLVDQGQV

-922 DARILEM
+922 ETRILEM

-940 AYSLYAMKLSG
+940 AYSLYAMKLPG
-951 EEDKLPLEQTQAL
+951 PEDKLLLEQTQAL
-964 WREIVE
+964 WQETVE
-970 QQIFVLCKTKMA
+970 QQIFVLCKTRMA
-982 RSITRRTLVG
+982 ESITRRTLVG
-992 YQDEW
+992 YQDW

-1004 PHLLERMEKDPQR
+1004 PHLLERMENDPQR
-1017 LAKKLQRT
+1017 LAKKLEKPE
-1025 DTWGKEGEPM
+1025 TWRKNGEPM
-1035 KFDAIVGN
+1035 TFDAIVGN
-1043 PPYQEMDGGGKGYSA
+1043 PPYQIADGGNNASA
-1058 KPVYNYF
+1058 MPVYQRF
-1065 VDEAKAVEPHYISMI
+1065 VELATTIEPHYASMI
-1080 TPSRWFSGGKGLDSF
+1080 MPSRWYSGGRGLDDF
-1095 RAEMLQDKHLRK
+1095 RANIMNDTRMRVLY
-1107 IVDYADNEALFSNVS
+1107 DYASSDYCFPGVDIS
-1122 IVGGVNYFLW
+1122 GGICYFLW
-1132 DSSYN
+1132 DKDYDGPCTVTNAESQIAHSVKRYLNEFPILVRSNAAISIIDKVARRKEQTLDTFVSSQKPFGLRTFARPDEN
-1137 GDCEVTSIRGEN
+1137 GDL
-1149 SVTLNRDLSEYDI
+1149 TLRWNGG
-1162 FIRNNNAL
+1162 
-1170 QLIRRMEASTD
+1170 
-1181 RKMDAVVYPRN
+1181 KGP
-1192 VFGISSD
+1192 ISSD
-1199 LRGQDSKDSEHQLAL
+1199 KVTG
-1214 FSSQKS
+1214 
-1220 NSMAMSYV
+1220 
-1228 SGDEVQK
+1228 GT
-1235 QHELI
+1235 ELI
-1240 GKYKVI
+1240 DKWKVI
-1246 MGKVVPRGGEVGVDP
+1246 VSRVLYEHGGKADKNGQSRILSILEMLGPKEVCSETYIVVNSYDTEAEAAGL
-1261 SVGYRVTSTLQVL
+1261 Y
-1274 SPGSVFTDSYLL
+1274 SYLK
-1286 LATFDHREEAIHFA
+1286 TKFA
-1300 EYMCLKFPRFLLHET
+1300 RFLIMQAT
-1315 YSSMN
+1315 SSIM
-1320 ISKQNFRFVPFLDY
+1320 ITRGCFMFVPVQNFTE
-1334 SKEWTDNELFKR
+1334 EW
-1346 YGCSDEEI
+1346 SDEKLYKKYELTEDEI
-1354 SMIESIIRPME
+1354 AFIESTIRVME
-1365 YVFHE
+1365 

>member
-1 MAAYEPTMSYRLIYI
+1 
-16 FTIHDAQHEGYWKI
+16 
-30 GKTSFDSVN
+30 
-39 SYKQL
+39 
-44 SPNCAELNCAA
+44 
-55 HDRINQ
+55 
-61 YTKTAMVEYDLQYTE
+61 
-76 LARRTVTFSDGT
+76 
-88 TDTELFDDDDV
+88 
-99 HNVLY
+99 
-104 NSGFS
+104 
-109 ARKFSNSN
+109 
-117 QDSEWFEV
+117 
-125 PLSVAIRAIQ
+125 
-135 AVKEGRTALTAA
+135 
-147 EKSDG
+147 
-152 QTSFLPQTAPAV
+152 
-164 PKKKSI
+164 
-170 TLREEQVD
+170 
-178 CVNRT
+178 
-183 LTIFRKQNSML
+183 
-194 WNCKMR
+194 
-200 FGKTVTA
+200 
-207 YALIKKAG
+207 
-215 YQKVIVV
+215 
-222 THRPVVED
+222 
-230 GWRNDF
+230 
-236 DLIFGE
+236 
-242 GDNRAFLKKERF
+242 
-254 DTDSSVYDAAMD
+254 MD
-266 ARNDANLMTHK
+266 ARNDANLTAYQ

-287 SMQDLRGSKR
+287 SMQDLRGSQR

-326 TERGKKV
+326 TQRGQKV
-333 QALLQTEKNGK
+333 QSLLEAEKNGK
-344 IPKVLQLSGTP
+344 APKVLQLSGTP
-355 YNILEEYQDCNSY
+355 YNLMQKYENNVY

-376 RRKREWDTLH
+376 KRKREWDTLH
-386 PGNHNPYADLPELRI
+386 PGDHNPYADLPELRI
-401 LTFDLGKNLP
+401 LTFDLGKSLP
-411 TAYRYETMETA
+411 TSYRYETLEMA

-430 VWTGDPTRD
+430 VWTGDPARD

-447 RIGDFVHE
+447 QVGDFVHE
-455 ADVRSFLNL
+455 ADVRSFLDL
-464 ISSDDPESNYPY
+464 ISSENPESNYPY

-498 QALSKLLREHPVFG
+498 SALSKLLKDHPVFG
-512 TYRVANVAGEGDAE
+512 AYKVANVAGDGDAE
-526 LPYDNAL
+526 MPYDNAL
-533 TLVKQVIKKNR
+533 TLVKQVIKANR

-571 SASTAASGYMQTIFR
+571 SASTAAPGYMQTIFR

-605 FAPDRALNVI
+605 FAPDRALNVL
-615 SEVNRITKRGRTNEE
+615 SEVNRVTKRGKTNEE
-630 QNRIALGEFLNFCP
+630 EYRKALGEFLNFCP
-644 VIAVDGTRMVEYNV
+644 VIAVDGTQMTEYSV

-681 SVYKQDTGIA
+681 SVYKQDTGMV
-691 MDEDDVQ
+691 MDEEDVE

-715 ETKVSI
+715 ETKIHI
-721 NNQGLTKE
+721 NNQGLTNE
-729 EYDKANKISNKPK
+729 EYEEASKLSNKPK
-742 RERTKEDDDLLKKLQ
+742 RERSKEDDDLLKKLQ
-757 EQKKEREKVIRLLRN
+757 DQRKERDKVIRLLRN

-786 DLTESIKMADFIT
+786 DLTEEIHMADFID
-799 LVDDESWQEF
+799 LVDPESWQEF
-809 MPKTVD
+809 MPKGVSTA
-815 KPLFRKLLKYYDEDV
+815 LFRKLLKYYDEDV
-830 VIGAGLRI
+830 VSGAGLRI

-851 KRAQRIAEIFSHFR
+851 ERVKRIAEIFSHFR

-895 KFDAQDV
+895 QFDPQEV
-902 LDEPRLVDQGDV
+902 LEEPRLVDQGQV

-940 AYSLYAMKLSG
+940 AYSLYAMKLPG
-951 EEDKLPLEQTQAL
+951 PEDKLPLEQTQAL
-964 WREIVE
+964 WQETVE
-970 QQIFVLCKTKMA
+970 QQIFVLCKTRMA
-982 RSITRRTLVG
+982 ESITRRTLVG
-992 YQDEW
+992 YQDW
-997 TVNTTYI
+997 KVNTTYI

-1025 DTWGKEGEPM
+1025 DTWGKEGQPM

-1065 VDEAKAVEPHYISMI
+1065 VGEAKAIEPHYISMI
-1080 TPSRWFSGGKGLDSF
+1080 TPSRWFSGGKGLDDF

-1149 SVTLNRDLSEYDI
+1149 AVTLNRDLSEYDI

-1170 QLIRRMEASTD
+1170 QLIRRMEASSD
-1181 RKMDAVVYPRN
+1181 RKMDDVVYPRN

-1199 LRGQDSKDSEHQLAL
+1199 LRGQDNKDEKHQIAL

-1220 NSMAMSYV
+1220 NSMAMSYI

-1286 LATFDHREEAIHFA
+1286 LAAFDSKAEAIHFA

-1320 ISKQNFRFVPFLDY
+1320 ISKQNFRFVPFLDC
-1334 SKEWTDNELFKR
+1334 SKEWTDKELFER
-1346 YGCSDEEI
+1346 YGCNEEEI